1 MAWPEPR
8 RGEDVKIPGLIGGIA
23 PESTVEYYRF
33 LIREY
38 QARVDDASYPALL
51 INSIDLATMIKLVQ
65 RGDLERLTAYL
76 SVEVQKLAKAG
87 ADFVAFASN
96 TPHIVFDEI
105 RSRSP
110 VPMVSIVEAA
120 CEAALD
126 NGVKRAGL
134 LGTRFTMQGA
144 FYDRVFS
151 RRGISIVV
159 PEPSDQDY
167 IHEKYMGEL
176 VKGVFRPETRERLL
190 EIAARLQERQQAD
203 AIVLGGTELPLILR
217 DAHAGLPFLDTT
229 LIHVKKIVTEMLKED
244 T

>member
-1 MAWPEPR
+1 MAWSEPR
-8 RGEDVKIPGLIGGIA
+8 GVEDVKIPGLIGGIA

-33 LIREY
+33 LIGEY
-38 QARVDDASYPALL
+38 RARVHDASYPALL
-51 INSIDLATMIKLVQ
+51 INSIDLTTMINFVQ

-76 SVEVQKLAKAG
+76 SMEVQKLAKAG

-96 TPHIVFDEI
+96 TPHVVFDEV

-110 VPMVSIVEAA
+110 VPMVSIVEAT

-151 RRGISIVV
+151 KCGISIVL
-159 PEPSDQDY
+159 PESSDQEY

-176 VKGVFRPETRERLL
+176 VKGIFRPETRKRLL
-190 EIAARLQERQQAD
+190 EIAARLQERQKVD
-203 AIVLGGTELPLILR
+203 AIVRGGTELPLILR

-229 LIHVKKIVTEMLKED
+229 PHPREED
-244 T
+244 RF